1 MKANQVFSPAQVYS
15 PGATVAQ
22 TDIGAIIGQILP
34 LMVIAMVFAMI
45 VPMFKGLTRGIGA

>member
-1 MKANQVFSPAQVYS
+1 MKASQVFSPAQVYS

-45 VPMFKGLTRGIGA
+45 VPMFKGLTRGISA